1 MDNKKI
7 KDLLYQIAIYED
19 EYAYKQ
25 LFMNCFISLQNFGF
39 SFLKNRSLAEEIASD
54 VLLDVWKKKQ
64 YYNDIE
70 NPKSYFLTVVKNACL
85 KVISK
90 DKKLRLLPLHDVK
103 TEFFADYGTKPN
115 EEENNYFEV
124 IDSTVSQLPEKCKL
138 IFKMAKEDK
147 LKYKE
152 IASLLNI
159 SVKTIDAQLAIAI
172 KRITEALIK
181 VKKNEKIQ

>member
-90 DKKLRLLPLHDVK
+90 
-103 TEFFADYGTKPN
+103 
-115 EEENNYFEV
+115 
-124 IDSTVSQLPEKCKL
+124 
-138 IFKMAKEDK
+138 
-147 LKYKE
+147 
-152 IASLLNI
+152 
-159 SVKTIDAQLAIAI
+159 
-172 KRITEALIK
+172 
-181 VKKNEKIQ
+181 